1 MHSCFIKAL
10 KGIAKISLKTSLR
23 KITKQKQDRGYKYGL
38 ERLLSWQSGHLV
50 YMKPWIRS
58 LILHKE
64 GVLRTQVAEADRVE
78 SQSQHFPQRILKISL
93 EKDILSLEQKKRKKT
108 YKPNSEAEANN

>member
-23 KITKQKQDRGYKYGL
+23 KIAKQKQDRGYTYGV
-38 ERLLSWQSGHLV
+38 ERLLSWQSGRLV

-58 LILHKE
+58 SILHKE
-64 GVLRTQVAEADRVE
+64 GVLRTQVAKADRVE
-78 SQSQHFPQRILKISL
+78 SQSQHFPQRIFKISL
-93 EKDILSLEQKKRKKT
+93 EKDILSLEQKKKEEKKE
-108 YKPNSEAEANN
+108 NL